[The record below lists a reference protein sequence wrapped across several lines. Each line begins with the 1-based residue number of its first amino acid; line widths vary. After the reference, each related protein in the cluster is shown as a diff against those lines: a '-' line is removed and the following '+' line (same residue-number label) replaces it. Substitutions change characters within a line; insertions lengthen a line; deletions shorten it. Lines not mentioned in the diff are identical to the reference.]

1 MQLRQDK
8 AAIQSHQDMVD
19 SLDYEV
25 ELAVIIGA
33 DAKDVPPEKVKDY
46 SFGYTIMN
54 DVSARNVQTNHKQ
67 WYFGRR
73 LDGFTPMEPCILTVD
88 SVPYPPPL
96 IITNTIQ

>member
-1 MQLRQDK
+1 MDDPGVRGRPLMQLRQDK

-46 SFGYTIMN
+46 KEI
-54 DVSARNVQTNHKQ
+54 
-67 WYFGRR
+67 GRFHT
-73 LDGFTPMEPCILTVD
+73 DGAVHSHC
-88 SVPYPPPL
+88 
-96 IITNTIQ
+96 